1 VGASVKTANLQHNH
15 ATDIVRGRAN
25 PHRATARGI
34 TTRDAVTDVEPV
46 TDILFVGATV
56 TDGEDGTAVV
66 TIGAAGGTPSSGGTA
81 TSSPPITMLNN
92 AVQDLLPGDV
102 VVVDDTADTAV
113 TVTTTAA
120 STLIAGVVQAPIAA
134 GFKGPVLFN
143 GYAPQVNTAVD
154 VVRGEYAQTST
165 TAGAAGS
172 TAARVAGSFAVY
184 LTGNDLADFATDAV
198 VTELNTPDTS
208 LDIDLPAVLPA
219 SRFLLLALWLE
230 DAASAPAIPGW
241 TQIGAEE
248 DFWYFYRISTGD
260 LSDAASATWSTAS
273 VAAAAV
279 ILTNDTVSLGVP
291 IESHDYE
298 NTTAA
303 AALSGMS
310 AVPRYA
316 IAGVKADAAPGAG
329 WTVLASGSGSYGS
342 PGTPSLAQSV
352 AFTTAA
358 AGSPNLS
365 LGSALTQGNL
375 LIQVPFKIGTDTWT
389 TDPRLSIPSC
399 GIDTAITYFGE
410 ADTNFY
416 GSSGINV
423 CSILGKT
430 VTSDTY
436 AGPFGTNAGC
446 DASGSAL
453 TLMEFQNIT
462 LGSYEVLKVEDFN
475 TSPANCGTFTNV
487 GANDLIV
494 MAITKKRDG
503 YGGSPDPTFVPGLF
517 NQVVDGYHIT
527 NGWAWVGWKVG
538 PDSGS
543 TAAASVSFTS
553 DGFGGMAAI
562 AVLIRG
568 GHLVEGTLAGQYIA
582 DDAAVTSPF
591 TGAGNEDDA
600 IFALNLMQPARPSA
614 LLYGPDLNSD
624 VGSTA
629 TYAWQPL
636 FNSGDGTAILDESGN
651 PVMAFAPV

>member
-1 VGASVKTANLQHNH
+1 VKTRN
-15 ATDIVRGRAN
+15 VN
-25 PHRATARGI
+25 PHRALQQEEGRISPRRSGSRGV
-34 TTRDAVTDVEPV
+34 DVTDNSV
-46 TDILFVGATV
+46 TSHPTTTIEFVGATV
-56 TDGEDGTAVV
+56 EDLDDGVARV
-66 TIGAAGGTPSSGGTA
+66 TITGAGGTPGSGGGA
-81 TSSPPITMLNN
+81 TGSAPVQMLNN
-92 AVQDLLPGDV
+92 SGQDLLPGDV
-102 VVVDDTADTAV
+102 VVVDDSADTAV

-120 STLIAGVVQAPIAA
+120 STLIAGVVQQPIAA

-143 GYAPQVNTAVD
+143 GYAPQINTAAD

-165 TAGAAGS
+165 TAAKAGN

-230 DAASAPAIPGW
+230 DAASAPSIPGW

-310 AVPRYA
+310 AIPRYA

-329 WTVLASGSGSYGS
+329 WTVLASGSGTFGS
-342 PGTPSLAQSV
+342 TGTPSLAQSV
-352 AFTTAA
+352 AFTTNGS
-358 AGSPNLS
+358 GSPDLS

-375 LIQVPFKIGTDTWT
+375 LIQVPFKIGGDTWT
-389 TDPRLSIPSC
+389 TDPRLGIPTC

-446 DASGSAL
+446 DAQGAAL

-475 TSPANCGTFTNV
+475 TSPANCGTFTGV
-487 GANDLIV
+487 GPNDLIV

-517 NQVVDGYHIT
+517 NQVVDGYHIV

-562 AVLIRG
+562 AVIIRG

-582 DDAAVTSPF
+582 TDAAVTSPF
-591 TGAGNEDDA
+591 TGSGNEDDA
-600 IFALNLMQPARPSA
+600 IFALNLMQPAKPSA
-614 LLYGPDLNSD
+614 LLYGPDLND
-624 VGSTA
+624 NVGAAA

-636 FNSGDGTAILDESGN
+636 FNSGDGTAIIDSGTGN
-651 PVMAFAPV
+651 PILAFAPV